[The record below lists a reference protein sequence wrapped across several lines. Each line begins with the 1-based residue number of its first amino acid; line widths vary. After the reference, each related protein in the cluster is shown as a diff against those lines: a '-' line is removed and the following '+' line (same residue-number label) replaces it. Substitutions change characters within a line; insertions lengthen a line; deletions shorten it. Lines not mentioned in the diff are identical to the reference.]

1 MSPNLKVSLVSKG
14 FLMELKLVLNE
25 DQTDM
30 LAEIFNMGMGQSL
43 GALSKITGQE
53 HEITFSIP
61 KIEVISRKDFFRT
74 GDGLQRMALIIQKY
88 SGDLEGNAIFYL
100 PSNAGKELAKLIIG
114 TDITSDQIEKLESD
128 AMIEIGNIFI
138 NSSVSCLSNFLDVK
152 IETKIPE
159 MIFQDKMLALMEGDG
174 DIIHLNAQFN
184 IAHLQL
190 QGDIAFVIDN
200 DSIQKLTQCIDR
212 IIESGI

>member
-1 MSPNLKVSLVSKG
+1 
-14 FLMELKLVLNE
+14 MELKLVLNE

-61 KIEVISRKDFFRT
+61 KIEVISRKDFFRK
-74 GDGLQRMALIIQKY
+74 GEEVQRMALIIQKY
-88 SGDLEGNAIFYL
+88 TGDLKGNAIFYL
-100 PSNAGKELAKLIIG
+100 PSSAGKELAKLIIG
-114 TDITSDQIEKLESD
+114 TDITSDQIERLESD

-138 NSSVSCLSNFLDVK
+138 NSSISCLSNFLDLK

-159 MIFQDKMLALMEGDG
+159 MIFGDRLIALMEGDG

-190 QGDIAFVIDN
+190 QGDVAFVIDN
-200 DSIQKLTQCIDR
+200 DSIQKLTQRIDR
-212 IIESGI
+212 IIGSGI

>member
-1 MSPNLKVSLVSKG
+1 MNLNLKISLVLKD
-14 FLMELKLVLNE
+14 FPMELKLVLNE

-61 KIEVISRKDFFRT
+61 KIEVISRSDFFRK
-74 GDGLQRMALIIQKY
+74 GDEVQRMALIIQKY
-88 SGDLEGNAIFYL
+88 TGDLKGNAIFYL
-100 PSNAGKELAKLIIG
+100 PSSAGKELAKLIIG
-114 TDITSDQIEKLESD
+114 TDITSDQIERLEND

-138 NSSVSCLSNFLDVK
+138 NSSISCLSNFLDLK

-159 MIFQDKMLALMEGDG
+159 MIFGDRLILMEGEG

-190 QGDIAFVIDN
+190 QGDVAFVIDN
-200 DSIQKLTQCIDR
+200 DSIQKLTQRIDSV
-212 IIESGI
+212 IGSGI